1 MATGLKVTLEL
12 DDKGFITGI
21 KTATD
26 QTNKLKDAAT
36 QGTAAAGQGF
46 TNLTGKVDGLANK
59 MSGLV
64 TVLLGAGFI
73 EFGRRA
79 LSAADNV
86 VDLSKST
93 DVSIPKILQLRDA
106 FAANGGSADGLS
118 KILNKLSNSLYDAR
132 EGSATAQENLIKLG
146 FSLKDI
152 ANLNT
157 EEAMGKLVQRL
168 AGMTDTVERNALA
181 FRVFGKEAK
190 GIDWAGVAAGTKN
203 ATDEYNKMAA
213 SQKAA
218 ADAHDKLNAASD
230 KLTIAFADM
239 LSKTGVLDFINNL
252 DTNMQKLEK
261 VVTVAAAAMAA
272 FASAQVI
279 IGVVALGKAILDL
292 EKGIIA
298 VGVALK
304 LLEKGNVF
312 TKILSMAVTLGGVA
326 AAYLGVTKM
335 LEESLKGP
343 DTTDAEKALEE
354 QRKAAEAAGN
364 RKDKPAV
371 TPYWEKE
378 LVGLRQLTD
387 EYKRNE
393 EQLIA
398 KARSTAATIGLGEDQ
413 IKMTEALNESTKRY
427 NDAVQNLNNKRASL
441 AATPQS
447 AGRDAQISEI
457 DKQIKSL
464 YKLSDAFYDTTQ
476 AETKNSNESVSKEK
490 IRLVLLS
497 DQISLQERLTAL
509 QADSAKIGLS
519 SIEKKYYDIEAAA
532 KKAAEAEIRVEEQ
545 RRFGENAGKGPN
557 FSLGEDV
564 KKQIT
569 DAADARVKKEK
580 EAALATYENQR
591 TFSAGWKDAF
601 ASYAENASNAA
612 DQARS
617 MFQKVTSGFE
627 DLIVNFVKTGK
638 LNFKDFAN
646 SVIEQFVR
654 IQAQKLALNLFGGS
668 GTSDFFSSILGRATG
683 GPVNAMTPYMVGER
697 GPELFVPRSSG
708 SIVPNNAL
716 AGATNVT
723 YNITATDASSFRQ
736 MLARE
741 PEFIYAVTE
750 RGRSSV
756 PGSRR

>member
-1 MATGLKVTLEL
+1 
-12 DDKGFITGI
+12 
-21 KTATD
+21 
-26 QTNKLKDAAT
+26 
-36 QGTAAAGQGF
+36 
-46 TNLTGKVDGLANK
+46 
-59 MSGLV
+59 
-64 TVLLGAGFI
+64 
-73 EFGRRA
+73 
-79 LSAADNV
+79 
-86 VDLSKST
+86 
-93 DVSIPKILQLRDA
+93 
-106 FAANGGSADGLS
+106 
-118 KILNKLSNSLYDAR
+118 
-132 EGSATAQENLIKLG
+132 
-146 FSLKDI
+146 
-152 ANLNT
+152 
-157 EEAMGKLVQRL
+157 
-168 AGMTDTVERNALA
+168 
-181 FRVFGKEAK
+181 
-190 GIDWAGVAAGTKN
+190 
-203 ATDEYNKMAA
+203 
-213 SQKAA
+213 
-218 ADAHDKLNAASD
+218 
-230 KLTIAFADM
+230 
-239 LSKTGVLDFINNL
+239 
-252 DTNMQKLEK
+252 MQKLEK

-298 VGVALK
+298 VGIALK

-354 QRKAAEAAGN
+354 QRKAAEAASK
-364 RKDKPAV
+364 RKDKPAI

-398 KARSTAATIGLGEDQ
+398 KTRSTAATIGLGEDQ

-447 AGRDAQISEI
+447 AGRDAQIGEI

-476 AETKNSNESVSKEK
+476 AEIKNSNELVSKDK

-569 DAADARVKKEK
+569 DAADTRVKKEK

-601 ASYAENASNAA
+601 ASYAENAANAA